1 MVSPNPAPSSSLR
14 GTLISPRCFF
24 VRSFDSCLI
33 DLVRARGIDL
43 GAGGRSKKARRT
55 APRFDDVYLKLL
67 VKTSSARI
75 GLISTFLVSSVEDG
89 SKFAAS
95 IRERLF
101 TSKINQPSISL
112 DGLISFTE
120 VFASTLCI
128 WVTPICLCWVGDD
141 KITVIVGT
149 VMDAKRHY
157 EVLSLAVT
165 APRVMGTSE
174 ARILKVGSKC
184 LTFNLYTAC
193 PMLLTS
199 LILHCLLIFIKTFS

>member
-14 GTLISPRCFF
+14 GTLISPRWFF
-24 VRSFDSCLI
+24 VGSFDSRLV

-67 VKTSSARI
+67 VMTSSARI

-89 SKFAAS
+89 SKFTTA

-101 TSKINQPSISL
+101 TSKINRPSVSL

-120 VFASTLCI
+120 VFVSTLCI
-128 WVTPICLCWVGDD
+128 WVRDD
-141 KITVIVGT
+141 KITVIVVT

-174 ARILKVGSKC
+174 ARILKVG
-184 LTFNLYTAC
+184 
-193 PMLLTS
+193 
-199 LILHCLLIFIKTFS
+199 

>member
-1 MVSPNPAPSSSLR
+1 MVSPNPAPSYALR
-14 GTLISPRCFF
+14 GTLISPRLFF
-24 VRSFDSCLI
+24 VGSFDSRLV

-67 VKTSSARI
+67 V
-75 GLISTFLVSSVEDG
+75 SSVEDG
-89 SKFAAS
+89 SKFTTA

-101 TSKINQPSISL
+101 TSKINQP
-112 DGLISFTE
+112 
-120 VFASTLCI
+120 
-128 WVTPICLCWVGDD
+128 DD
-141 KITVIVGT
+141 KITVIVVT

-174 ARILKVGSKC
+174 ARILKVG
-184 LTFNLYTAC
+184 
-193 PMLLTS
+193 
-199 LILHCLLIFIKTFS
+199 

>member
-14 GTLISPRCFF
+14 GTLISPRWFI
-24 VRSFDSCLI
+24 VGSFDSRLV

-67 VKTSSARI
+67 V
-75 GLISTFLVSSVEDG
+75 SSVEDG
-89 SKFAAS
+89 SKFTTA

-101 TSKINQPSISL
+101 TSK
-112 DGLISFTE
+112 
-120 VFASTLCI
+120 
-128 WVTPICLCWVGDD
+128 DD
-141 KITVIVGT
+141 KITVIVVT

-174 ARILKVGSKC
+174 ARILKVG
-184 LTFNLYTAC
+184 
-193 PMLLTS
+193 
-199 LILHCLLIFIKTFS
+199 